1 MPVTIMK
8 ATCGVAIILGLVSA
22 AASHPATE
30 APWLLL
36 MDILRWPTD
45 ATASTF
51 GTEARVLNAVC
62 GGMLAGWGVLL
73 YWMAAGPV
81 ARGDR
86 QARQAYVLS
95 AGVWFVIDSSASLA
109 AGWPGNAAM
118 NVMFLA
124 GLLGPLAAM
133 PGASGRAPQAQH

>member
-1 MPVTIMK
+1 MPVTVMK
-8 ATCGVAIILGLVSA
+8 ATCLIAIIFGLASA
-22 AASHPATE
+22 AASHPDTE
-30 APWLLL
+30 LPWRLL
-36 MDILRWPTD
+36 MDVLRWPTD
-45 ATASTF
+45 GATSTF
-51 GTEARVLNAVC
+51 STEARILNAVC

-95 AGVWFVIDSSASLA
+95 ACVWFVIDSSASLA

-118 NVMFLA
+118 NVLFLA
-124 GLLGPLAAM
+124 GLIGPLAVM
-133 PGASGRAPQAQH
+133 PKASGP